1 MRLLRRLAVACGAA
15 LATALLCAPPAAAAD
30 PTSLLLTSPVSGEAH
45 AVHRSSGTYA
55 ELEKHLGTGE
65 PGGVP
70 KRPPVVDKP
79 ADEGGTWR
87 RITVTWLVHDVSVWR
102 VDRIHVPK
110 SGGPVWVS
118 TVTDSGSPAV
128 ERWHLADAPA
138 RLHSLLG
145 RLGVLG
151 RAKGDPAATGNYVG
165 EADHPP
171 DFASPGVPGPAA
183 VAPGDPAPVPGPPSS
198 ASPAA
203 TAPAGSGGGTSRWWA
218 VPGLA
223 AGILTGLAGATL
235 FRRRRAPRGSGPPE
249 PRGQLID
256 L

>member
-1 MRLLRRLAVACGAA
+1 MRPLRRLAVACGAA
-15 LATALLCAPPAAAAD
+15 LATALLCAPPAAADD

-55 ELEKHLGTGE
+55 ELESHLGAGE
-65 PGGVP
+65 PGGVA

-79 ADEGGTWR
+79 ASQGGTWR

-110 SGGPVWVS
+110 SGGPVWVG
-118 TVTDSGSPAV
+118 TVTDGGSPAG
-128 ERWHLADAPA
+128 ERWHLAEAPA
-138 RLHSLLG
+138 RLHALLG

-171 DFASPGVPGPAA
+171 DFASPGVPDPAA
-183 VAPGDPAPVPGPPSS
+183 VAPGDPAPVPSP
-198 ASPAA
+198 ASPAVTA
-203 TAPAGSGGGTSRWWA
+203 TAGSDGGTGRWWA

-223 AGILTGLAGATL
+223 AGILAGLAGAGL
-235 FRRRRAPRGSGPPE
+235 SRRWRDHRGAGPPE
-249 PRGQLID
+249 PRGRLID